1 MKFEDYI
8 CTRKPLYISGILFPF
23 TLLVPILTV
32 VFEGWHSGVP
42 YGVFFA
48 VQIAILMPGIY
59 LIRPLVFWIWMSFC
73 CTANIVCAATL
84 YHYWTSCPDWMDA
97 EVPKAVLMGIAT
109 SMWLNQIGIVM
120 LGCFGWFKY
129 FRRSYPDN
137 STVERTSSIVP

>member
-1 MKFEDYI
+1 
-8 CTRKPLYISGILFPF
+8 
-23 TLLVPILTV
+23 